1 MDIKK
6 TIEDVVKKIT
16 SDKDLQEKFMKNPAG
31 AIKDLTGLDLPKDQ
45 VDSVVNTVKS
55 KISLDKAGDML
66 SGLFKK

>member
-6 TIEDVVKKIT
+6 TIEDVVKKVT
-16 SDKDLQEKFMKNPAG
+16 SDKALQEKFMKNPAG

-45 VDSVVNTVKS
+45 VDNVVNAVKS

-66 SGLFKK
+66 SGFFKK

>member
-6 TIEDVVKKIT
+6 TIEDVVKKVT

-31 AIKDLTGLDLPKDQ
+31 VIKDLTGLDLPKDQ